1 MNCTSTSTGTKMDGF
16 RYIVEKGGVPYDE
29 RGYLRNH
36 WTQIGEYKQRWMWS
50 DLRNCT
56 QFISEEAARSAA
68 EKSGLDGFKVLIKVN
83 AFDEFCQAYD
93 NKEWLWENMGG
104 V

>member
-1 MNCTSTSTGTKMDGF
+1 MINEIGL

-29 RGYLRNH
+29 RGYLRNE
-36 WTQIGEYKQRWMWS
+36 WTCIGEYKQRWMWS

-83 AFDEFCQAYD
+83 AFDEYCQAYH
-93 NKEWLWENMGG
+93 NKEWLWENKGSI
-104 V
+104 

>member
-1 MNCTSTSTGTKMDGF
+1 MMNEIERGV

-29 RGYLRNH
+29 RGYLRSESSRLL
-36 WTQIGEYKQRWMWS
+36 GEQWKHRYIWS

-68 EKSGLDGFKVLIKVN
+68 EKSDLDGFKVMIKVN
-83 AFDEFCQAYD
+83 AFDEYCQAYD
-93 NKEWLWENMGG
+93 NRDWLWECQG
-104 V
+104 

>member
-1 MNCTSTSTGTKMDGF
+1 MENEIERGI
-16 RYIVEKGGVPYDE
+16 RYVVEKGGVPWDE
-29 RGYLRNH
+29 RGYLRNE
-36 WTQIGEYKQRWMWS
+36 WTCIGKYKQRWIWS

-68 EKSGLDGFKVLIKVN
+68 EKSGLDGFKVMIKVN
-83 AFDEFCQAYD
+83 AFDEYCQAYD